1 MRLDFLILADKA
13 EAIGGKL
20 YLMGGGFDR
29 VGMTALPGPARFDV
43 AMGLLVGYNE
53 TNLKH
58 GFELRCEDPDGNLV
72 FPAVQGTFEVGRPA
86 GMTAGSEQR
95 ALMVFGGPFTFQATG
110 DYCWV
115 VALDGE
121 RQPATRFRIERA
133 QLVGPVAPPRRD

>member
-29 VGMTALPGPARFDV
+29 VGMTAIPGPAQFDI

-58 GFELRCEDPDGNLV
+58 SFELRCEDADGNLV
-72 FPAVQGTFEVGRPA
+72 FPPAQGVFEVGRPP
-86 GMTAGSEQR
+86 GMSAGSEQR
-95 ALMVFGGPFTFQATG
+95 ALMVFGGPFTFRQTG
-110 DYCWV
+110 DYSWV
-115 VALDGE
+115 VTVNGE
-121 RQPATRFRIERA
+121 RQPATRFRIEQAR
-133 QLVGPVAPPRRD
+133 LLAPIPPARPD